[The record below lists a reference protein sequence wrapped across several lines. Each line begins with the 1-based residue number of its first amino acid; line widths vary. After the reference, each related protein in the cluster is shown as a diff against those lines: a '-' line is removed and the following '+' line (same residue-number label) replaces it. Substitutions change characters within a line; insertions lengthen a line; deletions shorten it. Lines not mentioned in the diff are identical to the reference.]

1 MRLTS
6 RILVVTILWLIAGCY
21 NRSKLF
27 PGFSET
33 NTGVHYMLISLGDGV
48 APAHPTDYVTINIT
62 YRTLSDSIFFQA
74 FRQFQIT
81 EPRYEGSIDECFL
94 MLSQG
99 DSAAFYIKAQPFFT
113 QTLETEL
120 PKFID
125 PKDLMRVDIRM
136 LEVKKAEDFQREME
150 AFMSWIEDFGDYEK
164 VIIKQYLEG
173 KNLSIQPTESGL
185 YVVPQIQTVRTP
197 VAIGDTVVIHY
208 EGRFFNG
215 KIFDSTRKR
224 NEPFLYVYGQK
235 WQVIPGI
242 DEAVGT
248 MREGEKSM
256 LIVPSHLAF
265 GEQGNTSGIIPAFTS
280 VVFELEIVEVK
291 KGESNDPR

>member
-1 MRLTS
+1 MRITS
-6 RILVVTILWLIAGCY
+6 RLLVIMMVLGLFSCS
-21 NRSKLF
+21 NHSKLF
-27 PGFSET
+27 PGFSVT
-33 NTGVHYMLISLGDGV
+33 NTGIHYMLISLGDGV
-48 APAHPTDYVTINIT
+48 APARSTDYVTINIT
-62 YRTLSDSIFFQA
+62 YRTVKDSVFFQA
-74 FRQFQIT
+74 FRQFQLT

-99 DSAAFYIKAQPFFT
+99 DSAAFYIKAQSFFT

-120 PKFID
+120 PKFINPD
-125 PKDLMRVDIRM
+125 DFMRVDVKM
-136 LEVKKAEDFQREME
+136 LEIKTPEAFQQEME

-164 VIIKQYLEG
+164 VIIKQYLDG
-173 KNLSIQPTESGL
+173 QKLSIEPTESGL
-185 YVVPQIQTVRTP
+185 YIVPQIQTARTA
-197 VAIGDTVVIHY
+197 VEMGDTVTIHY

-224 NEPFLYVYGQK
+224 NEPFQFVYGQK

-242 DEAVGT
+242 EEAIGK

-265 GEQGNTSGIIPAFTS
+265 GEQGNSSGIIPAFTS
-280 VVFELEIVEVK
+280 VVFELEVTEVK
-291 KGESNDPR
+291 KGVKE